1 MEVILISI
9 DLLFARIKRFYVVMY
24 SCSFCSKTIVVSQA
38 GKGNDHLILF
48 LNIDVPTGVSLEGS
62 SDQGEFKG

>member
-9 DLLFARIKRFYVVMY
+9 DLLFVTIKRFCVVVY
-24 SCSFCSKTIVVSQA
+24 SCTFCSLTVVVSQA